1 MKIAIIGDS
10 FSAYN
15 QDGQQENSWTYL
27 LSQHFPQH
35 QYINYSIGGRGY
47 DHYRIAMLDAKMKDV
62 DVVLTNETFNER
74 ILSTITGSE
83 LFLLDEEVSANYK
96 TYNLRNIYWYSIH
109 SDTLIYFGDQTN
121 KIPESIEKAL
131 LETLRNTAASS
142 KYHLYNT
149 EWWNNV
155 DKLYNFKHIVK
166 LELLYNPNLKD
177 THNIGA
183 YYDLQNAHGI
193 IKEFNEYQF
202 ANPQNIGSQN
212 HNYLT
217 KLMYKKGLIVSETDD
232 HWSPYS
238 NKWVFHN
245 YILPKVIDI
254 LS

>member
-35 QYINYSIGGRGY
+35 QYINYSLGGRGY

-74 ILSTITGSE
+74 ILSNVAGDE
-83 LFLLDEEVSANYK
+83 LFTLEADISSNYK
-96 TYNLRNIYWYSIH
+96 TFILRDTYWYSLH
-109 SDTLIYFGDQTN
+109 SDELAYDGEQTN
-121 KIPESIEKAL
+121 RIPKSIEKAL

-155 DKLYNFKHIVK
+155 DKLYNFKHLVK
-166 LELLYNPNLKD
+166 LELLYNPNFKK
-177 THNIGA
+177 THNSA
-183 YYDLQNAHGI
+183 YYDLRDAHAVS
-193 IKEFNEYQF
+193 YT
-202 ANPQNIGSQN
+202 
-212 HNYLT
+212 HLT
-217 KLMYKKGLIVSETDD
+217 LPTI
-232 HWSPYS
+232 YS
-238 NKWVFHN
+238 V
-245 YILPKVIDI
+245 
-254 LS
+254 